1 MVKKFVYQLGAGRF
15 DEYLA
20 AEVEESM
27 RNFINTIWLS
37 QVFDLKSD
45 MANNMMSELNRTF
58 DGKFGIRFEQC
69 NVTNVTVNPNLL
81 ASLQE
86 RTRLKFELKN
96 HQKDHAKRSQHSLT
110 KHLKIDGWLVTYAH
124 SLASR
129 CSVSLELPY
138 GMPRFSIA
146 SFWTVQ
152 CFSLPCM
159 ASQ

>member
-1 MVKKFVYQLGAGRF
+1 MVTKNIVNYDAPVKSCPTKDNAYVDIDIHFTFRLPTEQNMVKKFVYQLGAGRF

-69 NVTNVTVNPNLL
+69 NVTNVTVNANLL

-96 HQKDHAKRSQHSLT
+96 HQKEHQNRKLT
-110 KHLKIDGWLVTYAH
+110 
-124 SLASR
+124 
-129 CSVSLELPY
+129 LEN
-138 GMPRFSIA
+138 
-146 SFWTVQ
+146 Q
-152 CFSLPCM
+152 E
-159 ASQ
+159 Q